1 MDVKSG
7 FLNGVISEEV
17 CVKNSLG
24 FVDLKQPEYIS
35 ELKKSRYSD
44 K

>member
-17 CVKNSLG
+17 CVKSPLG
-24 FVDLKQPEYIS
+24 FADLKQPEYIS
-35 ELKKSRYSD
+35 ELKKSRYPN